1 MRRVHVQTVS
11 FANIAITIA
20 LGIACAIL
28 FWQGRA
34 QFEALQQATEA
45 YISCESDAQQMQ
57 DRSDYLTEQVR
68 LVTMTAK
75 PEYIDSYFSMA
86 NSNEEFDEAF
96 ADLKSRFEGTDA
108 YESLR
113 TAMDESNEL
122 MNTEFYAMR
131 LICEANGIDPS
142 PWPEIASCQISDEDS
157 RTSHDSM
164 IYEAQNL
171 VSDSKY
177 QEAKDSINS
186 HTSDCIAKVT
196 DATIGSQNRAASV
209 FDGIYGTIE
218 ACVAIYIALTL
229 VICALVRRAIVKPLL
244 SFGDSIKANQLF
256 PVQGAGELQVLAET
270 YNRVFT
276 ENEATHMVV
285 KHQAEHDPLASCY
298 LVTFDEGYADKV
310 EAAIEGHM
318 KVSTRA
324 EITTASLADQG
335 LVVICDSMEQAIQ
348 SVNVIAPE
356 HLELHFDGAFEQL
369 GAIRN
374 AGAIFVGEWTPE
386 AVGDYVAGP
395 NHTLPTGGTARYASP
410 LSTDEF
416 VKHSSVIQYS
426 AKSLANDADA
436 VIAIARHEGLW
447 AHARSVELRKALVE
461 TGDIYG
467 LDGADE

>member
-20 LGIACAIL
+20 LAIVCAIL

-34 QFEALQQATEA
+34 QFNVLQQATEA
-45 YISCESDAQQMQ
+45 YISCENDAQQVQ
-57 DRSDYLTEQVR
+57 DRSDHLTEQVR

-75 PEYIDSYFSMA
+75 PEYIDNYFSMA

-131 LICEANGIDPS
+131 LICEANDIDPS
-142 PWPEIASCQISDEDS
+142 PWPEIASCQISDDDS

-164 IYEAQNL
+164 IYKAQNL

-186 HTSDCIAKVT
+186 HTTDCIAKVT
-196 DATIGSQNRAASV
+196 DATIGSQDRAASI

-218 ACVAIYIALTL
+218 ACIAIYIALTL
-229 VICALVRRAIVKPLL
+229 IICALVRRAVVKPLL
-244 SFGDSIKANQLF
+244 SFDDSIKANQLF

-285 KHQAEHDPLASCY
+285 KHQAEHDPLTDLLNRGS
-298 LVTFDEGYADKV
+298 FDKTLKLHNDGKHDFAL
-310 EAAIEGHM
+310 I
-318 KVSTRA
+318 
-324 EITTASLADQG
+324 LADVDQFKSINDTFG
-335 LVVICDSMEQAIQ
+335 
-348 SVNVIAPE
+348 
-356 HLELHFDGAFEQL
+356 H
-369 GAIRN
+369 
-374 AGAIFVGEWTPE
+374 
-386 AVGDYVAGP
+386 AVGDQVLKRVSSLLQVAFRSTDFVCRIGGDEFAVIMVDVTSDLRYTIQEKIDFVNTELSKP
-395 NHTLPTGGTARYASP
+395 IDGMPQVSLSAGTAFADRPDPGDSIY
-410 LSTDEF
+410 
-416 VKHSSVIQYS
+416 K
-426 AKSLANDADA
+426 DADDA
-436 VIAIARHEGLW
+436 LYHTKENG
-447 AHARSVELRKALVE
+447 RSSCSFFGEF
-461 TGDIYG
+461 
-467 LDGADE
+467 

>member
-20 LGIACAIL
+20 LAIVCAIL

-34 QFEALQQATEA
+34 QFNVLQQATEA
-45 YISCESDAQQMQ
+45 YISCENDAQQVQ
-57 DRSDYLTEQVR
+57 DRSDRLTEQVR

-75 PEYIDSYFSMA
+75 PEYIDNYFSMA

-131 LICEANGIDPS
+131 LICEANDIDPS
-142 PWPEIASCQISDEDS
+142 PWPEIASCQISDDDS

-164 IYEAQNL
+164 IYKAQNL

-186 HTSDCIAKVT
+186 HTTDCIAKVT
-196 DATIGSQNRAASV
+196 DATIGSQDRAASI

-218 ACVAIYIALTL
+218 ARIAIYIALTL
-229 VICALVRRAIVKPLL
+229 IICALVRRAVVKPLL

-276 ENEATHMVV
+276 ENEATHMIV
-285 KHQAEHDPLASCY
+285 KHQAEHDPLTDLLNRGS
-298 LVTFDEGYADKV
+298 FDKALKFHDDGKHDFALILTDV
-310 EAAIEGHM
+310 
-318 KVSTRA
+318 
-324 EITTASLADQG
+324 DQFK
-335 LVVICDSMEQAIQ
+335 
-348 SVNVIAPE
+348 SVNDTYG
-356 HLELHFDGAFEQL
+356 H
-369 GAIRN
+369 
-374 AGAIFVGEWTPE
+374 
-386 AVGDYVAGP
+386 AVGDQVLKRVSSLLQVAFRSTDFVCRIGGDEFAVIMADVTSDLQYIIQEKIDFVNTELSKP
-395 NHTLPTGGTARYASP
+395 IDGMPQVSLSAGTAFADRPDPGDSIY
-410 LSTDEF
+410 
-416 VKHSSVIQYS
+416 K
-426 AKSLANDADA
+426 DADD
-436 VIAIARHEGLW
+436 
-447 AHARSVELRKALVE
+447 ALYHTKE
-461 TGDIYG
+461 NGRG
-467 LDGADE
+467 SCSFFGEF

>member
-20 LGIACAIL
+20 LAIVCAIL

-34 QFEALQQATEA
+34 QFNVLQQATEA
-45 YISCESDAQQMQ
+45 YISCENDAQQVQ
-57 DRSDYLTEQVR
+57 DRSDRLTEQVR

-75 PEYIDSYFSMA
+75 PEYIDNYFSMA

-131 LICEANGIDPS
+131 LICEANDIDPS
-142 PWPEIASCQISDEDS
+142 PWPEIASCQISDDDS

-164 IYEAQNL
+164 IYKAQNL

-186 HTSDCIAKVT
+186 HTTDCIAKVT
-196 DATIGSQNRAASV
+196 DATIGSQDRAASI

-218 ACVAIYIALTL
+218 ACIAIYIALTL
-229 VICALVRRAIVKPLL
+229 IICALVRRAVVKPLL

-276 ENEATHMVV
+276 ENEASHMIV
-285 KHQAEHDPLASCY
+285 KHQAEHDPLTDLLNRGS
-298 LVTFDEGYADKV
+298 FDKALKFHDDSKHDFALILTDV
-310 EAAIEGHM
+310 
-318 KVSTRA
+318 
-324 EITTASLADQG
+324 DQFK
-335 LVVICDSMEQAIQ
+335 
-348 SVNVIAPE
+348 SVNDTYG
-356 HLELHFDGAFEQL
+356 H
-369 GAIRN
+369 
-374 AGAIFVGEWTPE
+374 
-386 AVGDYVAGP
+386 AVGDQVLKRVSSLLQVAFRSTDFVCRIGGDEFAVIMVDVTSDLRYTIQEKIDFVNTELSKP
-395 NHTLPTGGTARYASP
+395 IDGMPQVSLSAGTAFADRPDSGDSIY
-410 LSTDEF
+410 
-416 VKHSSVIQYS
+416 K
-426 AKSLANDADA
+426 DADDA
-436 VIAIARHEGLW
+436 LYHTKENG
-447 AHARSVELRKALVE
+447 RSSCSFFGEF
-461 TGDIYG
+461 
-467 LDGADE
+467 

>member
-20 LGIACAIL
+20 LAIVCAIL

-34 QFEALQQATEA
+34 QFNVLQQATEA
-45 YISCESDAQQMQ
+45 YISCENDAQQVQ
-57 DRSDYLTEQVR
+57 DRSDHLTEQVR

-75 PEYIDSYFSMA
+75 PEYIDNYFSMA

-131 LICEANGIDPS
+131 LICEANDIDPS
-142 PWPEIASCQISDEDS
+142 PWPEIASCQISDDDS

-164 IYEAQNL
+164 IYKAQNL

-186 HTSDCIAKVT
+186 HTTDCIAKAT
-196 DATIGSQNRAASV
+196 DATIGSQDRTASI

-218 ACVAIYIALTL
+218 ACIAIYIALTL
-229 VICALVRRAIVKPLL
+229 IICALVRRAVVKPLL

-285 KHQAEHDPLASCY
+285 KHQAEHDPLTDLLNRGS
-298 LVTFDEGYADKV
+298 FDKALKLHNDGKHDFAL
-310 EAAIEGHM
+310 I
-318 KVSTRA
+318 
-324 EITTASLADQG
+324 LADVDQFKSINDTYG
-335 LVVICDSMEQAIQ
+335 
-348 SVNVIAPE
+348 
-356 HLELHFDGAFEQL
+356 H
-369 GAIRN
+369 
-374 AGAIFVGEWTPE
+374 
-386 AVGDYVAGP
+386 AVGDQVLKRVSSLLQVAFRSTDFVCRIGGDEFAVIMADVTSDLQYTIQEKIDFVNTELSKP
-395 NHTLPTGGTARYASP
+395 IDGMPQVSLSAGTAFADRPDPGDSIY
-410 LSTDEF
+410 
-416 VKHSSVIQYS
+416 K
-426 AKSLANDADA
+426 DADDA
-436 VIAIARHEGLW
+436 LYHTKENG
-447 AHARSVELRKALVE
+447 RSSCSFFGEF
-461 TGDIYG
+461 
-467 LDGADE
+467 

>member
-20 LGIACAIL
+20 LAIVCAIL

-34 QFEALQQATEA
+34 QFNVLQQATEA
-45 YISCESDAQQMQ
+45 YISCENDAQQVQ
-57 DRSDYLTEQVR
+57 DRSDHLTEQVR

-75 PEYIDSYFSMA
+75 PEYIDNYFSMA

-131 LICEANGIDPS
+131 LICEANDIDPS
-142 PWPEIASCQISDEDS
+142 PWPEIASCQISDDDS

-164 IYEAQNL
+164 IYKAQNL

-186 HTSDCIAKVT
+186 HTTDCIAKVT
-196 DATIGSQNRAASV
+196 DATIGSQDRAASI

-218 ACVAIYIALTL
+218 ACIAIYIALTL
-229 VICALVRRAIVKPLL
+229 IICALVRRAVVKPLL

-276 ENEATHMVV
+276 ENEATHMIV
-285 KHQAEHDPLASCY
+285 KHQAEHDPLTDLLNRGS
-298 LVTFDEGYADKV
+298 FDKALKLHNDGKHDFAL
-310 EAAIEGHM
+310 I
-318 KVSTRA
+318 
-324 EITTASLADQG
+324 LADVDQFK
-335 LVVICDSMEQAIQ
+335 
-348 SVNVIAPE
+348 SVNDTFG
-356 HLELHFDGAFEQL
+356 H
-369 GAIRN
+369 
-374 AGAIFVGEWTPE
+374 
-386 AVGDYVAGP
+386 AVGDQLLKRVSSLLQVAF
-395 NHTLPTGGTARYASP
+395 R
-410 LSTDEF
+410 STDFVCRIGGDEF
-416 VKHSSVIQYS
+416 AVIMVDVTSDLRHIIQEKIDFVNTELSKPIDGMPQVSLS
-426 AKSLANDADA
+426 AGAAFADRPDPGDSIYKDADDA
-436 VIAIARHEGLW
+436 LYHTKENG
-447 AHARSVELRKALVE
+447 RSSCSFFGEF
-461 TGDIYG
+461 
-467 LDGADE
+467 

>member
-20 LGIACAIL
+20 LAIVCAIL

-34 QFEALQQATEA
+34 QFNVLQQATEA
-45 YISCESDAQQMQ
+45 YISCENDAQQVQ
-57 DRSDYLTEQVR
+57 DRSDHLTEQVR

-75 PEYIDSYFSMA
+75 PEYIDNYFSMA

-131 LICEANGIDPS
+131 LICEANDIDPS
-142 PWPEIASCQISDEDS
+142 PWPEIASCQISDDDS

-164 IYEAQNL
+164 IYKAQNL

-186 HTSDCIAKVT
+186 HTTDCIAKAT
-196 DATIGSQNRAASV
+196 DATIGSQDRTASI

-218 ACVAIYIALTL
+218 ACIAIYIALTL
-229 VICALVRRAIVKPLL
+229 IICALVRRAVVKPLL

-285 KHQAEHDPLASCY
+285 KHQAEHDPLTDLLNRGS
-298 LVTFDEGYADKV
+298 FDKALKLHNDGKHDFAL
-310 EAAIEGHM
+310 I
-318 KVSTRA
+318 
-324 EITTASLADQG
+324 LADVDQFKSINDTFG
-335 LVVICDSMEQAIQ
+335 HV
-348 SVNVIAPE
+348 
-356 HLELHFDGAFEQL
+356 
-369 GAIRN
+369 
-374 AGAIFVGEWTPE
+374 
-386 AVGDYVAGP
+386 VGDQVLKRVSSLLQVAFRSTDFVCRIGGDEFAVIMVDVTSDLRYTIQEKIDFVNTELSKP
-395 NHTLPTGGTARYASP
+395 IDGMPQVSLSAGTAFADRPDPGDSIY
-410 LSTDEF
+410 
-416 VKHSSVIQYS
+416 K
-426 AKSLANDADA
+426 DADDA
-436 VIAIARHEGLW
+436 LYHTKENG
-447 AHARSVELRKALVE
+447 RSSCSFFGEF
-461 TGDIYG
+461 
-467 LDGADE
+467 

>member
-20 LGIACAIL
+20 LAIVCAIL

-34 QFEALQQATEA
+34 QFNVLQQATEA

-131 LICEANGIDPS
+131 LICEANDIDPS
-142 PWPEIASCQISDEDS
+142 PWPEIASCQISDDDS

-164 IYEAQNL
+164 IYKAQNL

-186 HTSDCIAKVT
+186 HTTDCIAKVT
-196 DATIGSQNRAASV
+196 DATIGSQDRAASI

-218 ACVAIYIALTL
+218 ACIAIYIALTL
-229 VICALVRRAIVKPLL
+229 IICALVRRAVVKPLL

-285 KHQAEHDPLASCY
+285 KHQAEHDPLTDLLNRGS
-298 LVTFDEGYADKV
+298 FDKALKLHNDGKHDFAL
-310 EAAIEGHM
+310 I
-318 KVSTRA
+318 
-324 EITTASLADQG
+324 LADVDQFKSINDTFG
-335 LVVICDSMEQAIQ
+335 
-348 SVNVIAPE
+348 
-356 HLELHFDGAFEQL
+356 H
-369 GAIRN
+369 
-374 AGAIFVGEWTPE
+374 
-386 AVGDYVAGP
+386 AVGDQVLKRVSSLLQVAFRSTDFVCRIGGDEFAVIMVDVTSDLRYTIQEKIDFVNTELSKP
-395 NHTLPTGGTARYASP
+395 IDGMPQVSLSAGTAFADRPDPGDSIY
-410 LSTDEF
+410 
-416 VKHSSVIQYS
+416 K
-426 AKSLANDADA
+426 DADDA
-436 VIAIARHEGLW
+436 LYHTKENG
-447 AHARSVELRKALVE
+447 RSSCSFFGEF
-461 TGDIYG
+461 
-467 LDGADE
+467 

>member
-11 FANIAITIA
+11 FANTAITLA

-34 QFEALQQATEA
+34 QFEVLQQANEA

-113 TAMDESNEL
+113 T
-122 MNTEFYAMR
+122 AMR

-285 KHQAEHDPLASCY
+285 KHQAEHDPLTDLLNRGS
-298 LVTFDEGYADKV
+298 FDKALKLHDDGKHDFAL
-310 EAAIEGHM
+310 I
-318 KVSTRA
+318 
-324 EITTASLADQG
+324 LADVDQFK
-335 LVVICDSMEQAIQ
+335 
-348 SVNVIAPE
+348 SVNDTFG
-356 HLELHFDGAFEQL
+356 H
-369 GAIRN
+369 
-374 AGAIFVGEWTPE
+374 
-386 AVGDYVAGP
+386 AVGDQVLKRVSSLLQVAF
-395 NHTLPTGGTARYASP
+395 R
-410 LSTDEF
+410 STDFVCRIGGDEF
-416 VKHSSVIQYS
+416 AVIMADVTSDLRYTIQEKIDFVNTELSKPIDGMPQVSLS
-426 AKSLANDADA
+426 AGAAFADRPDPGDSIYKDADD
-436 VIAIARHEGLW
+436 
-447 AHARSVELRKALVE
+447 ALYHTKE
-461 TGDIYG
+461 SGRGGCSFYG
-467 LDGADE
+467 EF

>member
-20 LGIACAIL
+20 LAIVCAIL

-34 QFEALQQATEA
+34 QFNVLQQATEA
-45 YISCESDAQQMQ
+45 YISCENDAQQVQ
-57 DRSDYLTEQVR
+57 DRSDRLTEQVR

-75 PEYIDSYFSMA
+75 PEYIDNYFSMA

-131 LICEANGIDPS
+131 LICEANDIDPS
-142 PWPEIASCQISDEDS
+142 PWPEIASCQISDDDS

-164 IYEAQNL
+164 IYKAQNL

-186 HTSDCIAKVT
+186 HTTDCIAKVT
-196 DATIGSQNRAASV
+196 DATIGSQDRAASI

-218 ACVAIYIALTL
+218 ACIAIYIALTL
-229 VICALVRRAIVKPLL
+229 IICALVRRAVVKPLL

-276 ENEATHMVV
+276 ENEATHMIV
-285 KHQAEHDPLASCY
+285 KHQAEHDPLTDLLNRGS
-298 LVTFDEGYADKV
+298 FDKALKFHDDSKHDFALILTDV
-310 EAAIEGHM
+310 
-318 KVSTRA
+318 
-324 EITTASLADQG
+324 DQFK
-335 LVVICDSMEQAIQ
+335 
-348 SVNVIAPE
+348 SVNDTYG
-356 HLELHFDGAFEQL
+356 H
-369 GAIRN
+369 
-374 AGAIFVGEWTPE
+374 
-386 AVGDYVAGP
+386 AVGDQVLKRVSSLLQVAFRSTDFVCRIGGDKFAVIMVHVTSDLRYTIQEKIDFVNTELSKP
-395 NHTLPTGGTARYASP
+395 IDGMPQVSLSAGTAFADRPDPGDSIY
-410 LSTDEF
+410 
-416 VKHSSVIQYS
+416 K
-426 AKSLANDADA
+426 DADDA
-436 VIAIARHEGLW
+436 LYHTKENG
-447 AHARSVELRKALVE
+447 RSSCSFFGEF
-461 TGDIYG
+461 
-467 LDGADE
+467 

>member
-20 LGIACAIL
+20 LAIVCAIL

-34 QFEALQQATEA
+34 QFNVLQQATEA
-45 YISCESDAQQMQ
+45 YISCENDAQQVQ
-57 DRSDYLTEQVR
+57 DRSDHLTEQVR

-75 PEYIDSYFSMA
+75 PEYIDNYFSMA

-131 LICEANGIDPS
+131 LICEANDIDPS
-142 PWPEIASCQISDEDS
+142 PWPEIASCQISDDDS

-164 IYEAQNL
+164 IYKAQNL

-186 HTSDCIAKVT
+186 HTTDCIAKVT
-196 DATIGSQNRAASV
+196 DATIGSQDRAASI

-218 ACVAIYIALTL
+218 ACIAIYIALTL
-229 VICALVRRAIVKPLL
+229 IICALVRRAVVKPLL

-285 KHQAEHDPLASCY
+285 KHQAEHDPLTDLLNRGS
-298 LVTFDEGYADKV
+298 FDKALKLHNDGKHDFAL
-310 EAAIEGHM
+310 I
-318 KVSTRA
+318 
-324 EITTASLADQG
+324 LADVDQFKSINDTFG
-335 LVVICDSMEQAIQ
+335 
-348 SVNVIAPE
+348 
-356 HLELHFDGAFEQL
+356 H
-369 GAIRN
+369 
-374 AGAIFVGEWTPE
+374 
-386 AVGDYVAGP
+386 AVGDQVLKRVSSLLQVDFRSTDFVCRIGGDEFAVIMVDVTSDLRYTIQEKIDFVNTELSKPIDGMPQVSLSA
-395 NHTLPTGGTARYASP
+395 GTAFADRPDPGDSIY
-410 LSTDEF
+410 
-416 VKHSSVIQYS
+416 K
-426 AKSLANDADA
+426 DADDA
-436 VIAIARHEGLW
+436 LYHTKENG
-447 AHARSVELRKALVE
+447 RSSCSFFGEF
-461 TGDIYG
+461 
-467 LDGADE
+467 

>member
-20 LGIACAIL
+20 LAIVCAIL

-34 QFEALQQATEA
+34 QFNVLQQATEA
-45 YISCESDAQQMQ
+45 YISCENDAQQMQ
-57 DRSDYLTEQVR
+57 DKSDYLTEQVR

-75 PEYIDSYFSMA
+75 PEYIDNYFSMA

-131 LICEANGIDPS
+131 LICEANDIDPS
-142 PWPEIASCQISDEDS
+142 PWPEIASCQISDDDS

-164 IYEAQNL
+164 IYKAQNL

-186 HTSDCIAKVT
+186 HTTDCIAKVT
-196 DATIGSQNRAASV
+196 DATIGSQDRAASI

-218 ACVAIYIALTL
+218 ACIAIYIALTL
-229 VICALVRRAIVKPLL
+229 IICALVRRAVVKPLL

-276 ENEATHMVV
+276 ENEATHMIV
-285 KHQAEHDPLASCY
+285 KHQAEHDPLTDLLNRGS
-298 LVTFDEGYADKV
+298 FDKALKLHNDGKHDFAL
-310 EAAIEGHM
+310 I
-318 KVSTRA
+318 
-324 EITTASLADQG
+324 LADVDQFKSINDTFG
-335 LVVICDSMEQAIQ
+335 
-348 SVNVIAPE
+348 
-356 HLELHFDGAFEQL
+356 H
-369 GAIRN
+369 
-374 AGAIFVGEWTPE
+374 
-386 AVGDYVAGP
+386 AVGDQVLKRVSSLLQVAFRSTDFVCRIGGDEFAVIMVDVTSDLRYTIQEKIDFVNTELSKP
-395 NHTLPTGGTARYASP
+395 IDGMPQVSLSAGTAFADRPDPGDSIY
-410 LSTDEF
+410 
-416 VKHSSVIQYS
+416 K
-426 AKSLANDADA
+426 DADDA
-436 VIAIARHEGLW
+436 LYHTKENG
-447 AHARSVELRKALVE
+447 RSSCSFFGEF
-461 TGDIYG
+461 
-467 LDGADE
+467 

>member
-1 MRRVHVQTVS
+1 MR
-11 FANIAITIA
+11 

-34 QFEALQQATEA
+34 QFGALQQATEA
-45 YISCESDAQQMQ
+45 YISCENDAQQVQ
-57 DRSDYLTEQVR
+57 DRSDHLTEQVR

-75 PEYIDSYFSMA
+75 PEYIDNYFSMA

-131 LICEANGIDPS
+131 LICEANDIDPS
-142 PWPEIASCQISDEDS
+142 PWPEIASCQISDDDS

-164 IYEAQNL
+164 IYKAQNL

-186 HTSDCIAKVT
+186 HTTDCIAKVT
-196 DATIGSQNRAASV
+196 DATIGSQDRAASI

-218 ACVAIYIALTL
+218 ACIAIYIALTL
-229 VICALVRRAIVKPLL
+229 IICALVRRAVVKPLL

-276 ENEATHMVV
+276 ENEATHMIV
-285 KHQAEHDPLASCY
+285 KHQAEHDPLTDLLNRGS
-298 LVTFDEGYADKV
+298 FDKALKLHNDGKHDFAL
-310 EAAIEGHM
+310 I
-318 KVSTRA
+318 
-324 EITTASLADQG
+324 LADVDQFKSINDTFG
-335 LVVICDSMEQAIQ
+335 
-348 SVNVIAPE
+348 
-356 HLELHFDGAFEQL
+356 H
-369 GAIRN
+369 
-374 AGAIFVGEWTPE
+374 
-386 AVGDYVAGP
+386 AVGDQVLKRVSSLLQVAFRSTDFVCRIGGDEFAVIMVDVTSDLRYTIQEKIDFVNTELSKP
-395 NHTLPTGGTARYASP
+395 IDGMPQVSLSAGTAFADRPDPGDSIY
-410 LSTDEF
+410 
-416 VKHSSVIQYS
+416 K
-426 AKSLANDADA
+426 DADDA
-436 VIAIARHEGLW
+436 LYHTKENG
-447 AHARSVELRKALVE
+447 RSSCSFFGEF
-461 TGDIYG
+461 
-467 LDGADE
+467 

>member
-20 LGIACAIL
+20 LAIVCAIL

-34 QFEALQQATEA
+34 QFNVLQQATEA
-45 YISCESDAQQMQ
+45 YISCENDAQQVQ
-57 DRSDYLTEQVR
+57 DRSDHLTEQVR

-75 PEYIDSYFSMA
+75 PEYIDNYFSMA

-131 LICEANGIDPS
+131 LICEANDIDPS
-142 PWPEIASCQISDEDS
+142 PWPEIASCQISDDDS

-164 IYEAQNL
+164 IYKAQNL

-186 HTSDCIAKVT
+186 HTTDCIAKVT
-196 DATIGSQNRAASV
+196 DATIGSQDRAASI

-218 ACVAIYIALTL
+218 ACIAIYIALTL
-229 VICALVRRAIVKPLL
+229 IICALVRRAVVKPLL

-276 ENEATHMVV
+276 ENEATHMIV
-285 KHQAEHDPLASCY
+285 KHQAEHDPLTDLLNRGSFDKALKFHDDGKHDFA
-298 LVTFDEGYADKV
+298 LV
-310 EAAIEGHM
+310 
-318 KVSTRA
+318 
-324 EITTASLADQG
+324 LADVDQFK
-335 LVVICDSMEQAIQ
+335 
-348 SVNVIAPE
+348 SVN
-356 HLELHFDGAFEQL
+356 DAF
-369 GAIRN
+369 GH
-374 AGAIFVGEWTPE
+374 
-386 AVGDYVAGP
+386 AVGDQVLKRVSSLLQVAFGSTDFVCRIGGDEFAVIMVDVTSDLRYTIQEKIDFVNTELSKP
-395 NHTLPTGGTARYASP
+395 IDGMPQVSLSAGTAFADRPDPGDSIY
-410 LSTDEF
+410 
-416 VKHSSVIQYS
+416 K
-426 AKSLANDADA
+426 DADDA
-436 VIAIARHEGLW
+436 LYHTKENG
-447 AHARSVELRKALVE
+447 RSSCSFFGEF
-461 TGDIYG
+461 
-467 LDGADE
+467 

>member
-20 LGIACAIL
+20 LAIVCAIL

-34 QFEALQQATEA
+34 QFNVLQQATEA
-45 YISCESDAQQMQ
+45 YISCENDAQQVQ
-57 DRSDYLTEQVR
+57 DRSDHLTEQVR
-68 LVTMTAK
+68 LVT
-75 PEYIDSYFSMA
+75 IDNYFSMA

-131 LICEANGIDPS
+131 LICEANDIDPS
-142 PWPEIASCQISDEDS
+142 PWPEIASCQISDDDS

-164 IYEAQNL
+164 IYKAQNL

-186 HTSDCIAKVT
+186 HTTDCIAKAT
-196 DATIGSQNRAASV
+196 DATIGSQDRTASI

-218 ACVAIYIALTL
+218 ACIAIYIALTL
-229 VICALVRRAIVKPLL
+229 IICALVRRAVVKPLL

-285 KHQAEHDPLASCY
+285 KHQAEHDPLTDLLNRGS
-298 LVTFDEGYADKV
+298 FDKALKLHNDGKHDFAL
-310 EAAIEGHM
+310 I
-318 KVSTRA
+318 
-324 EITTASLADQG
+324 LADVDQFKSINDTFG
-335 LVVICDSMEQAIQ
+335 
-348 SVNVIAPE
+348 
-356 HLELHFDGAFEQL
+356 H
-369 GAIRN
+369 
-374 AGAIFVGEWTPE
+374 
-386 AVGDYVAGP
+386 AVGDQVLKRVSSLLQVAFRSTDFVCRIGGDEFAVIMVDVTSDLRYTIQENTELSKP
-395 NHTLPTGGTARYASP
+395 IDGMPQVSLSAGTAFADRPDPGDSIY
-410 LSTDEF
+410 
-416 VKHSSVIQYS
+416 K
-426 AKSLANDADA
+426 DADDA
-436 VIAIARHEGLW
+436 LYHTKENG
-447 AHARSVELRKALVE
+447 RSSCSFFGEF
-461 TGDIYG
+461 
-467 LDGADE
+467 

>member
-20 LGIACAIL
+20 LAIVCAIL

-34 QFEALQQATEA
+34 QFNVLQQATEA
-45 YISCESDAQQMQ
+45 YISCENDAQQVQ
-57 DRSDYLTEQVR
+57 DRSDHLTEQVR

-75 PEYIDSYFSMA
+75 PEYIDNYFSMA

-108 YESLR
+108 YESLC

-131 LICEANGIDPS
+131 LICEANDIDPS

-164 IYEAQNL
+164 IYKAQNL

-177 QEAKDSINS
+177 QEAKDSISS
-186 HTSDCIAKVT
+186 HTADCIAKVT
-196 DATIGSQNRAASV
+196 DATTGSQDRAASI

-218 ACVAIYIALTL
+218 ACIAIYIALTL
-229 VICALVRRAIVKPLL
+229 IICVLVRRAVVKPLL

-285 KHQAEHDPLASCY
+285 KHQAEHDPLTDLLNRGS
-298 LVTFDEGYADKV
+298 FDKALKFHDDGKRDFAL
-310 EAAIEGHM
+310 I
-318 KVSTRA
+318 
-324 EITTASLADQG
+324 LADVDQFKSINDTFG
-335 LVVICDSMEQAIQ
+335 
-348 SVNVIAPE
+348 
-356 HLELHFDGAFEQL
+356 H
-369 GAIRN
+369 
-374 AGAIFVGEWTPE
+374 
-386 AVGDYVAGP
+386 AVGDHVLKRVSSLLQVAF
-395 NHTLPTGGTARYASP
+395 R
-410 LSTDEF
+410 STDFVCRIGGDEF
-416 VKHSSVIQYS
+416 AVIMADVTSDLRYTIQEKIDFVNTELSKPIDGMTQVSLS
-426 AKSLANDADA
+426 AGAAFADRPDPGDGIYKDADD
-436 VIAIARHEGLW
+436 
-447 AHARSVELRKALVE
+447 ALYHTKE
-461 TGDIYG
+461 NGRGSCSFYG
-467 LDGADE
+467 EF

>member
-20 LGIACAIL
+20 LAIVCAIL

-34 QFEALQQATEA
+34 QFNVLQQATEA
-45 YISCESDAQQMQ
+45 YISCENDAQQVQ
-57 DRSDYLTEQVR
+57 DRSDHLTEQVR

-75 PEYIDSYFSMA
+75 PEYIDNYFSMA

-131 LICEANGIDPS
+131 LICEANDIDPS
-142 PWPEIASCQISDEDS
+142 PWPEIASCQISDDDS

-164 IYEAQNL
+164 IYKAQNL

-186 HTSDCIAKVT
+186 HTTDCIAKAT
-196 DATIGSQNRAASV
+196 DATIGSQDRAASI

-218 ACVAIYIALTL
+218 ACIAIYIALTL
-229 VICALVRRAIVKPLL
+229 IICALVRRAVVKPLL

-285 KHQAEHDPLASCY
+285 KHQAEHDPLTDLLNRGS
-298 LVTFDEGYADKV
+298 FDKALKLHNDGKHDFAL
-310 EAAIEGHM
+310 I
-318 KVSTRA
+318 
-324 EITTASLADQG
+324 LADVDQFKSINDTFG
-335 LVVICDSMEQAIQ
+335 
-348 SVNVIAPE
+348 
-356 HLELHFDGAFEQL
+356 H
-369 GAIRN
+369 
-374 AGAIFVGEWTPE
+374 
-386 AVGDYVAGP
+386 AVGDQVLKRVSSLLQVAFRSTDFVCRIGGDEFAVIMVDVTSDLRYTIQEKIDFVNTELSKP
-395 NHTLPTGGTARYASP
+395 IDGMPQVSLSAGTAFADRPDPGDSIY
-410 LSTDEF
+410 
-416 VKHSSVIQYS
+416 K
-426 AKSLANDADA
+426 DADDA
-436 VIAIARHEGLW
+436 LYHTKENG
-447 AHARSVELRKALVE
+447 RSSCSFFGEF
-461 TGDIYG
+461 
-467 LDGADE
+467 

>member
-20 LGIACAIL
+20 LAIVCAIL

-34 QFEALQQATEA
+34 QFNVLQQATEA
-45 YISCESDAQQMQ
+45 YISCENDAQQVQ
-57 DRSDYLTEQVR
+57 DRSDRLTEQVR

-75 PEYIDSYFSMA
+75 PEYIDNYFSMA

-131 LICEANGIDPS
+131 LICEANDIDPS
-142 PWPEIASCQISDEDS
+142 PWPEIASCQISDDDS

-164 IYEAQNL
+164 IYKAQNL

-186 HTSDCIAKVT
+186 HTTDCIAKVT
-196 DATIGSQNRAASV
+196 DATIGSQDRAASI

-218 ACVAIYIALTL
+218 ACIAIYIALTL
-229 VICALVRRAIVKPLL
+229 IICALVRRAVVKPLL

-276 ENEATHMVV
+276 ENEATHMIV
-285 KHQAEHDPLASCY
+285 KHQAEHDPLTDLLNRGS
-298 LVTFDEGYADKV
+298 FDKALKFHDDSKHDFALILTDV
-310 EAAIEGHM
+310 
-318 KVSTRA
+318 
-324 EITTASLADQG
+324 DQFK
-335 LVVICDSMEQAIQ
+335 
-348 SVNVIAPE
+348 SVNDTYG
-356 HLELHFDGAFEQL
+356 H
-369 GAIRN
+369 
-374 AGAIFVGEWTPE
+374 
-386 AVGDYVAGP
+386 AVGDQVLKRVSSLLQVAFRSTDFVCRIGGDEFAVIMVDMTSDLRYTIQEKIDFVNTELSKP
-395 NHTLPTGGTARYASP
+395 IDGMPQVSLSAGTAFADRPDPGDSIY
-410 LSTDEF
+410 
-416 VKHSSVIQYS
+416 K
-426 AKSLANDADA
+426 DADDA
-436 VIAIARHEGLW
+436 LYHTKENG
-447 AHARSVELRKALVE
+447 RSSCSFFGEF
-461 TGDIYG
+461 
-467 LDGADE
+467 

>member
-20 LGIACAIL
+20 LAIVCAIL

-34 QFEALQQATEA
+34 QFNVLQQATEA
-45 YISCESDAQQMQ
+45 YISCENDAQQMQ

-108 YESLR
+108 YESLC

-131 LICEANGIDPS
+131 LICEANDIDPS

-157 RTSHDSM
+157 RISHDSM
-164 IYEAQNL
+164 IYKAQNL

-186 HTSDCIAKVT
+186 HTTDCIAKVT
-196 DATIGSQNRAASV
+196 DATIGSQDRAASI

-218 ACVAIYIALTL
+218 ACIAIYIALTL
-229 VICALVRRAIVKPLL
+229 IICALVRRAVVKPLL

-285 KHQAEHDPLASCY
+285 KHQAEHDPLTDLLNRGS
-298 LVTFDEGYADKV
+298 FDKALKFHDDGKHDFAL
-310 EAAIEGHM
+310 I
-318 KVSTRA
+318 
-324 EITTASLADQG
+324 LADVDQFK
-335 LVVICDSMEQAIQ
+335 
-348 SVNVIAPE
+348 SVN
-356 HLELHFDGAFEQL
+356 DAF
-369 GAIRN
+369 GH
-374 AGAIFVGEWTPE
+374 
-386 AVGDYVAGP
+386 AVGDQVLKRVSSLLQVAFRSTDFVCRIGGDEFAVIMADVTSDLRYTIQEKIDFVNTELSKP
-395 NHTLPTGGTARYASP
+395 IDGMPQVSLSAGTAFADRPDPGDSIY
-410 LSTDEF
+410 
-416 VKHSSVIQYS
+416 K
-426 AKSLANDADA
+426 DADDA
-436 VIAIARHEGLW
+436 LYHTKENG
-447 AHARSVELRKALVE
+447 RSSCSFFGEF
-461 TGDIYG
+461 
-467 LDGADE
+467 

>member
-11 FANIAITIA
+11 FANTAITLA

-34 QFEALQQATEA
+34 QFEVLQQATEA
-45 YISCESDAQQMQ
+45 YISCENDAQQMQ

-86 NSNEEFDEAF
+86 NDNEQFDEAF

-142 PWPEIASCQISDEDS
+142 PWPEIASCKISDEDS

-164 IYEAQNL
+164 VYEAQNL

-196 DATIGSQNRAASV
+196 NATIGSQNRAASV

-276 ENEATHMVV
+276 ENETTHMIV
-285 KHQAEHDPLASCY
+285 KHQAEHDPLTDLLNRGS
-298 LVTFDEGYADKV
+298 FDKALKLHDDGEHDFAL
-310 EAAIEGHM
+310 I
-318 KVSTRA
+318 
-324 EITTASLADQG
+324 LADVD
-335 LVVICDSMEQAIQ
+335 LFK
-348 SVNVIAPE
+348 SVNDTFG
-356 HLELHFDGAFEQL
+356 H
-369 GAIRN
+369 
-374 AGAIFVGEWTPE
+374 
-386 AVGDYVAGP
+386 AVGDQILKRVSSLLQVAFR
-395 NHTLPTGGTARYASP
+395 NTDFVCRIGG
-410 LSTDEF
+410 DEF
-416 VKHSSVIQYS
+416 AVIMADVTSDLQYVVQEKIDFVNKGLSKPIDGMPQVTLS
-426 AKSLANDADA
+426 AGAAFANRSNHGDNIYKDADD
-436 VIAIARHEGLW
+436 
-447 AHARSVELRKALVE
+447 ALYHTKE
-461 TGDIYG
+461 SGRGGCSFYSKF
-467 LDGADE
+467 